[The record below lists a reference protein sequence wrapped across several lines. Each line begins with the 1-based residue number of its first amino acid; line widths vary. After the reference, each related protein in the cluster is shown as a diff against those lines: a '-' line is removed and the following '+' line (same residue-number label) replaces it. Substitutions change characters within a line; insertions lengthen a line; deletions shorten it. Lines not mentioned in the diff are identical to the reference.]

1 MTLRTLLMA
10 SAFSLPIAAQAQA
23 QTAIAPGVP
32 TTGGIIIQNP
42 TAAAI
47 PARGIVFGTAFAQG
61 TVQPSSGITASIGGS
76 AVVAQ
81 LNAHSTWPD
90 GSVRNASVAL
100 AAPALAA
107 GAIVAVALAPGG
119 ANGAT
124 LAWCNPAVV
133 VAGVPGAGTLT
144 LTANLASST
153 DTWLAG
159 PEVVERR
166 FDTGPVG
173 DGSYHVVADAR
184 CFADG
189 SQQADISVRRDN
201 TTVIAQGSSTSQT
214 STAPDSYTA
223 TLSLNGSSVTE
234 AVANHN
240 AYQDWHA
247 ELGVVGRNVQHDI
260 PSLIAAGV
268 LPPFDMAQPVNTS
281 ATSSYSANVSN
292 LTASGFGAPLNPNGV
307 TVGQNGTG
315 ARPDIGITTGANA
328 EWVKTQTDVARRAA
342 LGQADAGG
350 SMPLHFWNAGSNRW
364 VDTVDFPTLNAAS
377 SSDAYNTM
385 FAAAV
390 PGQSSTQTWD
400 ISYGHMPDLD
410 YIPAVL
416 TGNRFFYDMQ
426 QGLALGEMAIDYPP
440 NRGATQDS
448 MFGAAGNCAP
458 APDCGPQV
466 REMAWF
472 YRNWVNAWALST
484 PGGAENTRLA
494 QGLADSWSY
503 FNSVS
508 PTWTSLQGSIAT
520 FFPGREATGH
530 VSPWQQDYFVA
541 ATGQGALLG
550 DPHAAAG
557 MAKIASARIAAF
569 LPHAGWDNSDA
580 VTNEWQ
586 YLTLSGGAAVT
597 DYATL
602 EQQQQAAGF
611 HTTNA
616 FRDTQGDY
624 FSLGRQSMAYYLR
637 LFPGDA
643 NAPTALSGLLG
654 GPPQPYRTAS
664 NSLSDA
670 VFQDSLV
677 QEDMLIPTS
686 AAANTAW
693 TSAESQYGSA
703 SSTGTTSSSTGTG
716 TSSTGTSSTG
726 TTTTGSATGSGSGTV
741 SATSVGL
748 VLPNIGEPMSFAIGG
763 LHIPTLNGLA
773 AGAAAGD
780 IVVTSATLPGG
791 CRPGDHYLVK
801 GARLGTQAAAAGLD
815 APAYCNAAGQVVLT
829 ATGLAPTF

>member
-10 SAFSLPIAAQAQA
+10 SVFVLPVAAHAQMLAFPSGIP
-23 QTAIAPGVP
+23 
-32 TTGGIIIQNP
+32 TGGVILQNP
-42 TAAAI
+42 TSAAI
-47 PARGIVFGTAFAQG
+47 AAHGVAFGTAFAQG
-61 TVQPSSGITASIGGS
+61 AVQPSSGITASIGGT
-76 AVVAQ
+76 AVTAQ

-90 GSVRNASVAL
+90 GSVRDASVAL

-107 GAIVAVALAPGG
+107 GASVAITLAPGG
-119 ANGAT
+119 SNGAA
-124 LAWCNPAVV
+124 LAWCNPAVA

-144 LTANLASST
+144 LTGNLASST
-153 DTWLAG
+153 DTWLSG
-159 PEVVERR
+159 PEAVERR
-166 FDTGPVG
+166 YDTGPLG
-173 DGSYHVVADAR
+173 DGSYHVVVDAR

-189 SQQADISVRRDN
+189 LQQADISVRRDIA
-201 TTVIAQGSSTSQT
+201 TVLAQGASTAQT

-223 TLSLNGSSVTE
+223 TLSLGGSTITE
-234 AVANHN
+234 TVANHN

-247 ELGVVGRNVQHDI
+247 ELGTLGRNVQHDV

-281 ATSSYSANVSN
+281 ASTSYSANVAN
-292 LTASGFGAPLNPNGV
+292 LTATGFGTPLNPNGV

-328 EWVKTQTDVARRAA
+328 DWVKTQTDVARRAA

-390 PGQSSTQTWD
+390 PGQSSTEPWD

-416 TGNRFFYDMQ
+416 TGTRFYYDMQ

-440 NRGATQDS
+440 NRGASQDS

-472 YRNWVNAWALST
+472 YRNWVNAWALSA
-484 PGGAENTRLA
+484 PGGTENARLA
-494 QGLADSWSY
+494 QGLTDSWAY
-503 FNSVS
+503 FNSVA
-508 PTWTSLQGSIAT
+508 PGWTSAQGSIAT

-530 VSPWQQDYFVA
+530 MAPWQQDYLIA

-586 YLTLSGGAAVT
+586 YLTLTGSTQVT
-597 DYATL
+597 DFATL
-602 EQQQQAAGF
+602 EAQQQAAGF

-624 FSLGRQSMAYYLR
+624 FSLGRQGMAYYLR
-637 LFPGDA
+637 LNPTDT
-643 NAPTALSGLLG
+643 NAQAALAGLLG
-654 GPPQPYRTAS
+654 GPPQPYATAS
-664 NSLSDA
+664 ASIGNA
-670 VFQDSLV
+670 PFQDSLV
-677 QEDMLIPTS
+677 QEDMLVPAGIS
-686 AAANTAW
+686 ANTVWA
-693 TSAESQYGSA
+693 TAESLYGTA
-703 SSTGTTSSSTGTG
+703 SSTGTSNTG
-716 TSSTGTSSTG
+716 TSTTGTTTGGSTG
-726 TTTTGSATGSGSGTV
+726 TTTSGTV
-741 SATSVGL
+741 SSTSVGL
-748 VLPNIGEPMSFAIGG
+748 VLPNTGEPMSFAIGG

-780 IVVTSATLPGG
+780 IVVTAAMLPGS

-801 GARLGTQAAAAGLD
+801 GARLASQAAGAGLD
-815 APAYCNAAGQVVLT
+815 APAYCNAGGQVVLI
-829 ATGLAPTF
+829 ATGLPPTF